1 MGEQAESRAGPPN
14 FLWTY
19 LKPKTKWPPV
29 KQRRRQDQKP
39 ALPEPQGM
47 SMLCSTNLK
56 SKEAFTMMD
65 ANRDGFIDKDDL
77 MDTYASLGRTLDG
90 KTADAMLAESS
101 GPINF
106 QVFLGMFGDKISGT
120 DPEETINAAFKT
132 LDPES
137 DGAINTAALKAI
149 LCSQAD
155 KFDAKEFQD
164 MLGISTVDGDKLDYK
179 GLAYTLTHGQAD
191 E

>member
-1 MGEQAESRAGPPN
+1 M
-14 FLWTY
+14 F
-19 LKPKTKWPPV
+19 
-29 KQRRRQDQKP
+29 DQSQIQ
-39 ALPEPQGM
+39 EF
-47 SMLCSTNLK
+47 
-56 SKEAFTMMD
+56 KEAFTMMD

-77 MDTYASLGRTLDG
+77 MDTYASPGRTLDG

-120 DPEETINAAFKT
+120 DPEETIN
-132 LDPES
+132 P
-137 DGAINTAALKAI
+137 AALKAI

>member
-1 MGEQAESRAGPPN
+1 MGENGGG
-14 FLWTY
+14 
-19 LKPKTKWPPV
+19 
-29 KQRRRQDQKP
+29 KQRSQRATSNVFSMFDQSQI
-39 ALPEPQGM
+39 AEF
-47 SMLCSTNLK
+47 
-56 SKEAFTMMD
+56 KEAFTLID
-65 ANRDGFIDKDDL
+65 ANRDGFICGEDL
-77 MDTYASLGRTLDG
+77 QDIYSSLGRDLKETQS
-90 KTADAMLAESS
+90 AEMLAEGN

-164 MLGISTVDGDKLDYK
+164 MLGIPTVDGDKLDYK
-179 GLAYTLTHGQAD
+179 GLAYTLPHGQAD
-191 E
+191 